1 MRGLLGDLATMPLR
15 DLVAYLGN
23 RKATGT
29 LVVERPDER
38 HQVVLRD
45 GSVIQAG
52 SNAPREYLAQFLMNM
67 GMITEDEYT
76 HAFQQQLATKVALGK
91 ILVDSGKVPEDAIRN
106 ALSLKFRE
114 ALLGCFGWGDG
125 RFTFTPGDAPTPVQG
140 LDVSVSLLDV
150 HREADLRQTAWRAI
164 REIFPTG
171 RVRLRLDRDQLAGA
185 PEPGSLDDRLYAL
198 IDEGATIDELVLALH
213 STDFFLY
220 QRLFALH
227 RLGAVRVLPS
237 ESPTVETEVPDVL
250 GTELGPDEILR
261 AAEVFYAQG
270 SIADAAALA
279 RRAYEMSPSA
289 TTANFLRQAE
299 AALADQLKTELVH
312 GGKVPHL
319 KVSPAVVREMPLTA
333 PERYL
338 LSRIDGQ
345 RTVEAIVQ
353 VSPIHELDALRC
365 FKGFVEQGLI
375 DLR

>member
-52 SNAPREYLAQFLMNM
+52 SNAPREYLAQVLMNM

-114 ALLGCFGWGDG
+114 ALLGCFGWSDG

-140 LDVSVSLLDV
+140 LDVAVSLLDV

-171 RVRLRLDRDQLAGA
+171 RVRLRLDRDQLAGS

-227 RLGAVRVLPS
+227 RLGAVTVLPS

-250 GTELGPDEILR
+250 GTEQGPDEILR
-261 AAEVFYAQG
+261 AAEAFYAQG
-270 SIADAAALA
+270 GIADAAALA

>member
-38 HQVVLRD
+38 HQVVLSD
-45 GSVIQAG
+45 GAVIQAG
-52 SNAPREYLAQFLMNM
+52 SNAPREYLAQFLLNM

-76 HAFQQQLATKVALGK
+76 QAFQQQLATKVALGK

-114 ALLGCFGWGDG
+114 ALLGCFDWPEG
-125 RFTFTPGDAPTPVQG
+125 RFTFTPGEPATQVQG

-150 HREADLRQTAWRAI
+150 HREAGLRQTAWRAI

-171 RVRLRLDRDQLAGA
+171 RVRLRLDRGQLAA
-185 PEPGSLDDRLYAL
+185 PPEPGSLDDRLYAL
-198 IDEGATIDELVLALH
+198 IEDGATIDDMVLALH

-227 RLGAVRVLPS
+227 RLGAVTVNPT
-237 ESPTVETEVPDVL
+237 ESPTVPTSVPEVL
-250 GTELGPDEILR
+250 GAEQGPDEILH
-261 AAEVFYAQG
+261 AAEAFYASG
-270 SIADAAALA
+270 NVGDAAALA
-279 RRAYEMSPSA
+279 RRAYEVSPTA
-289 TTANFLRQAE
+289 KTANFLRQAE
-299 AALADQLKTELVH
+299 AALADQLKAELVH
-312 GGKVPHL
+312 GDKVPFL
-319 KVSPAVVREMPLTA
+319 KVTAALVREMPLTA

-345 RTVEAIVQ
+345 RTVLTIVQ

-365 FKGFVEQGLI
+365 FKGFVDQGLI
-375 DLR
+375 ELH

>member
-38 HQVVLRD
+38 HQVLIFEGAVT
-45 GSVIQAG
+45 QAG

-76 HAFQQQLATKVALGK
+76 QAFQQQLVTKVALGK

-114 ALLGCFGWGDG
+114 ALLGCFAWSEG
-125 RFTFTPGDAPTPVQG
+125 RFSFTPGETPTPVQG

-171 RVRLRLDRDQLAGA
+171 RVRLRLDREQLAGP
-185 PEPGSLDDRLYAL
+185 PEPGSLDDRLYVL
-198 IDEGATIDELVLALH
+198 IEDGASIDDLVLALH

-227 RLGAVRVLPS
+227 RLGAVTVIPT
-237 ESPTVETEVPDVL
+237 ESPTLPTEVPDVL
-250 GTELGPDEILR
+250 GTEQGPEEILR
-261 AAEVFYAQG
+261 AAEAFYASG
-270 SIADAAALA
+270 NVSDAAELA
-279 RRAYEMSPSA
+279 RRAYEISPSSQTA
-289 TTANFLRQAE
+289 TFLRQAE
-299 AALADQLKTELVH
+299 AALAAQLKAELVT
-312 GGKVPHL
+312 GGKVPTL
-319 KVSPAVVREMPLTA
+319 KVSPGLVREMPLSA

-345 RTVEAIVQ
+345 RSVEAIVQ
-353 VSPIHELDALRC
+353 VSPIHELDALKC
-365 FKGFVEQGLI
+365 FKGFVDQGLI
-375 DLR
+375 ELR

>member
-76 HAFQQQLATKVALGK
+76 HAFLQQLATTVALGK

-114 ALLGCFGWGDG
+114 ALLGCFGWSDG

-140 LDVSVSLLDV
+140 LDVAVSLLDV

-164 REIFPTG
+164 REVFPTG
-171 RVRLRLDRDQLAGA
+171 RVRLRLDRDQLAGS

-227 RLGAVRVLPS
+227 RLGAVTVLPS

-250 GTELGPDEILR
+250 GTEQGPDEILR
-261 AAEVFYAQG
+261 AAEAFYAQG
-270 SIADAAALA
+270 GIADAAALA

-338 LSRIDGQ
+338 LSRIDGP

>member
-45 GSVIQAG
+45 GAVIQAG
-52 SNAPREYLAQFLMNM
+52 SNAPREYLAQFLLNM

-76 HAFQQQLATKVALGK
+76 QAFQQQLATKVALGK

-114 ALLGCFGWGDG
+114 ALLGCFDWPEG
-125 RFTFTPGDAPTPVQG
+125 RFTFTPGEPATQVQG

-150 HREADLRQTAWRAI
+150 HREAGLRQTAWRAI

-171 RVRLRLDRDQLAGA
+171 RVRLRLDRGQLAA
-185 PEPGSLDDRLYAL
+185 PPEPGSLDDRLYAL
-198 IDEGATIDELVLALH
+198 IEDGATIDDIVLALH

-227 RLGAVRVLPS
+227 RLGAVTVNPT
-237 ESPTVETEVPDVL
+237 ESPTVPTSVPEVL
-250 GTELGPDEILR
+250 GSEQGPDEILH
-261 AAEVFYAQG
+261 AAEAFYASG
-270 SIADAAALA
+270 NVGDAAALA
-279 RRAYEMSPSA
+279 RRAYEVSPTA
-289 TTANFLRQAE
+289 KTANFLRQAE
-299 AALADQLKTELVH
+299 AALADQLKAELVH
-312 GGKVPHL
+312 GDKVPWL
-319 KVSPAVVREMPLTA
+319 KVTPALVREMPLTA

-345 RTVEAIVQ
+345 RTVLTIVQ

-365 FKGFVEQGLI
+365 FKGFVDQGLI
-375 DLR
+375 ELR

>member
-38 HQVVLRD
+38 HQVVLRE
-45 GSVIQAG
+45 GAVIQAG
-52 SNAPREYLAQFLMNM
+52 SNAPREYLAQFLLNM

-76 HAFQQQLATKVALGK
+76 QAFQQQLATKVALGK
-91 ILVDSGKVPEDAIRN
+91 ILVYSGKVPEDAIRN

-114 ALLGCFGWGDG
+114 ALLGCFDWTEG
-125 RFTFTPGDAPTPVQG
+125 RFTFTPGEPATQVQG

-150 HREADLRQTAWRAI
+150 HREAGLRQTAWRAI
-164 REIFPTG
+164 REVFPTG
-171 RVRLRLDRDQLAGA
+171 RVRLRLDRGQLAGA
-185 PEPGSLDDRLYAL
+185 PEPGSLDDRLYTL
-198 IDEGATIDELVLALH
+198 IEEGATIDDIVLALH

-227 RLGAVRVLPS
+227 RLGAVSVNPT
-237 ESPTVETEVPDVL
+237 ESPTVPTSVPEVL
-250 GTELGPDEILR
+250 GSEQGPDEILR
-261 AAEVFYAQG
+261 AAEAFYASG
-270 SIADAAALA
+270 NVGDAAALA
-279 RRAYEMSPSA
+279 RRAYEVSPSA
-289 TTANFLRQAE
+289 QTANFLRQAE
-299 AALADQLKTELVH
+299 AALADQLKAELVH
-312 GGKVPHL
+312 GDKIPWL
-319 KVSPAVVREMPLTA
+319 KVTAALVREMPLTA

-345 RTVEAIVQ
+345 RTVLAIVQ

-365 FKGFVEQGLI
+365 FKGFVDQGLI
-375 DLR
+375 ELR

>member
-45 GSVIQAG
+45 GAVIQAG
-52 SNAPREYLAQFLMNM
+52 SNAPREYLAQFLLNM
-67 GMITEDEYT
+67 GMITQDEYT
-76 HAFQQQLATKVALGK
+76 QAFQQQLATKVALGK

-114 ALLGCFGWGDG
+114 ALLGCFDWAEG
-125 RFTFTPGDAPTPVQG
+125 RFTFTPGEPATQVQG

-150 HREADLRQTAWRAI
+150 HREAGLRQTAWRAI

-171 RVRLRLDRDQLAGA
+171 RVRLRLDRGQLPAP

-198 IDEGATIDELVLALH
+198 IEDGATIDDIVLALH

-227 RLGAVRVLPS
+227 RLGAVSVNPT
-237 ESPTVETEVPDVL
+237 ESPTVPTSVPEVL
-250 GTELGPDEILR
+250 GSEQGPDEILR
-261 AAEVFYAQG
+261 AAEAFYASG
-270 SIADAAALA
+270 NVGDAAALA
-279 RRAYEMSPSA
+279 RRAYEVSPTA
-289 TTANFLRQAE
+289 QTANFLRQAE
-299 AALADQLKTELVH
+299 AALADQLKAELVH
-312 GGKVPHL
+312 GDKVPWL
-319 KVSPAVVREMPLTA
+319 KVTAALVREMPLTA

-345 RTVEAIVQ
+345 RTVQTIVQ

-365 FKGFVEQGLI
+365 FKGFVDQGLI
-375 DLR
+375 ELR